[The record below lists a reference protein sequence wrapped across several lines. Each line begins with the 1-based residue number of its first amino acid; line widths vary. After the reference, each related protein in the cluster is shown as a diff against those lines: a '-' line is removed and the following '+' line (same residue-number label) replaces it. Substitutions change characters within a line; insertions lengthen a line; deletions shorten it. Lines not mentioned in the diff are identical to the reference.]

1 MENGEL
7 VLDESRAETYW
18 MYESEQAEQMAFDLA
33 AMALHRSG
41 RDPRQA
47 VAFVRRYGLLWHG
60 PDKLG
65 SGECRESLDDW
76 WLAAEPLFSV
86 LSVSAAL
93 GEAMRDDS
101 AAPVERF
108 FARVGGLPFD
118 FESDEQYIMAA
129 TTIAARLI
137 NQGLQ
142 NGHWGMVTTAR
153 PGELKLAYLPSN
165 LVDAAYA
172 NLASL
177 IATRAEFKECPGCG
191 RMFAPASGKQK
202 YHSPQCATRSRQRRW
217 KRENPG
223 PP

>member
-1 MENGEL
+1 
-7 VLDESRAETYW
+7 LDE
-18 MYESEQAEQMAFDLA
+18 
-33 AMALHRSG
+33 
-41 RDPRQA
+41 
-47 VAFVRRYGLLWHG
+47 
-60 PDKLG
+60 
-65 SGECRESLDDW
+65 W

-108 FARVGGLPFD
+108 FARIGGLPFD
-118 FESDEQYIMAA
+118 FESDEGYIMAA

-153 PGELKLAYLPSN
+153 PGELKLAYFPSN

-202 YHSPQCATRSRQRRW
+202 YHSPQCATRARQRRW
-217 KRENPG
+217 KREKP
-223 PP
+223 